1 MIGKVA
7 FQVEDRLMTTMMMMM
22 MMMMMMTEADRHA
35 GGSGQGVD

>member
-22 MMMMMMTEADRHA
+22 MMTEADRHA